1 MGCKRLIINEKV
13 FFSVLFSFG
22 ITYCIMIIIIS
33 NSIFFVLL
41 QLSLSRYVTCSYSMT
56 QETKD
61 CRQVPRLQMLQ
72 ETDITDTIW

>member
-1 MGCKRLIINEKV
+1 MSVIEKV
-13 FFSVLFSFG
+13 FFPVLFGFG
-22 ITYCIMIIIIS
+22 IIYCIMIKC

-41 QLSLSRYVTCSYSMT
+41 QLSLSRYVTCPYSMT

-72 ETDITDTIW
+72 EIDITDTIW